1 MFKNLEKRKIYGTIL
16 GVIGFVLLAL
26 SISYAFYLWNSNDD
40 NTNVNLTIS
49 KGLEGLIIYNHGN
62 PILSTDNVTLTLGDN
77 YTTGVSTTIEFW
89 KKETVTKTIYGQL
102 SMKILDLQTKDGTS
116 TNNANIAKCETVKWA
131 ITTYTATNTTETLL
145 AEGNFKDRQIN
156 DVFSLVTNIEL
167 NPYQTYYKVYIWL
180 DSSAVD
186 GSNPISGELIS
197 TLISAEASDTMSR
210 YTEKIDN
217 SGANYPVLTD
227 GLIPVVY
234 NGSNWVKADITSS
247 TSTYGWYDYDQK
259 KWANAVL
266 VSEGTTYA
274 NDLSGNN
281 NIGKLVGTTISSG
294 SLNITN
300 DASTYVELPSNIGA
314 TFPAT
319 YSVTFTTTSKD
330 NQVIFGDYH
339 TKAALGI
346 YNNATEFIVAGGNGE
361 VQPTTF
367 LVGGSGLSINTT
379 YTVDIVYRSFSDLD
393 VYLNGTKL
401 SASSSVNYWTWG
413 SSTSS
418 FIGKRPTGSG
428 NFGGTIKR
436 FIVYND
442 ALTAAEV
449 ASNYSVTNTSVCGNG
464 IVCDNLKL
472 YYNFASGKATTNSRA
487 IYSSSTAGTTIA
499 NADILAFYVWIPRYK
514 YKVWNMSKQIGN
526 STYDAYNAG
535 IDIVFEDGTSTTGT
549 ISCTYNF
556 NVDTSAGGINLANEL
571 AENCIDSSSTRYY
584 THPAFTFGNQEL
596 KGFWMGKFELS
607 SSNPATGKS
616 YGGGNSTTLTPRILP
631 NVTSWRNNTLSNF
644 WKVIYDMQTS
654 NNIYGLPTSR
664 TTVDSHMITNMEW
677 GAVAYLTN
685 SKYGRCTN
693 GSCTEV
699 SINGYGEISNS
710 TTMTG
715 CGPISSGSTSYE
727 TACNAYNTELGQ
739 LASTTGNIYGV
750 YDMSGGAY
758 EYVMGNMSS
767 ASGTSYT
774 YDAQRAGTNFTYNI
788 DTSKYL
794 IPYAYG
800 TTRNDQTAYNRGR
813 LGDAT
818 SEVVSRASY
827 GWYNDY
833 TFFPYSSGSWFHRG
847 GGFNLSSGAGPFCF
861 YGDSGA
867 NYIDYSGRAALLVL
881 L

>member
-26 SISYAFYLWNSNDD
+26 SVSYAFYLWNSNDD

-49 KGLEGLIIYNHGN
+49 KGLDGLIIYNHGN

-77 YTTGVSTTIEFW
+77 YTSGISTTIEFW

-131 ITTYTATNTTETLL
+131 ITTYTTTNTTETLL
-145 AEGNFKDRQIN
+145 AEGNFKDRQID

-180 DSSAVD
+180 DTNAVD

-197 TLISAEASDTMSR
+197 TLITAEASDTMSR

-234 NGSNWVKADITSS
+234 NESTSKWVKADVTSS

-266 VSEGTTYA
+266 VTS
-274 NDLSGNN
+274 
-281 NIGKLVGTTISSG
+281 
-294 SLNITN
+294 TN
-300 DASTYVELPSNIGA
+300 RSTY
-314 TFPAT
+314 
-319 YSVTFTTTSKD
+319 
-330 NQVIFGDYH
+330 Q
-339 TKAALGI
+339 
-346 YNNATEFIVAGGNGE
+346 
-361 VQPTTF
+361 
-367 LVGGSGLSINTT
+367 
-379 YTVDIVYRSFSDLD
+379 
-393 VYLNGTKL
+393 
-401 SASSSVNYWTWG
+401 SA
-413 SSTSS
+413 
-418 FIGKRPTGSG
+418 
-428 NFGGTIKR
+428 
-436 FIVYND
+436 
-442 ALTAAEV
+442 
-449 ASNYSVTNTSVCGNG
+449 
-464 IVCDNLKL
+464 
-472 YYNFASGKATTNSRA
+472 
-487 IYSSSTAGTTIA
+487 TAGTTIA
-499 NADILAFYVWIPRYK
+499 DADILAFYVWIPRYK

-526 STYDAYNAG
+526 STYDAYNTG

-556 NVDTSAGGINLANEL
+556 NVDPTAGGINLANEL
-571 AENCIDSSSTRYY
+571 AENCTDSSNTRYY
-584 THPAFTFGNQEL
+584 THPAFTFGDQEL

-607 SSNPATGKS
+607 SSNPATGSS
-616 YGGGNSTTLTPRILP
+616 YGGSYSTTLTPRILP
-631 NVTSWRNNTLSNF
+631 NVTSWRNNRVSNY
-644 WKVIYDMQTS
+644 WKVIYDMQVS

-664 TTVDSHMITNMEW
+664 TNVDSHMLTNMEW

-693 GSCTEV
+693 GSCIEV
-699 SINGYGEISNS
+699 SINGYGEDTYY

-715 CGPISSGSTSYE
+715 CGPISSGSTSYG
-727 TACNAYNTELGQ
+727 TTCNAYNTTLGQ
-739 LASTTGNIYGV
+739 TASTTGNIYGV
-750 YDMSGGAY
+750 YDMSGGAN
-758 EYVMGNMSS
+758 EYVMGNISS
-767 ASGTSYT
+767 ASGTTYT
-774 YDAQRAGTNFTYNI
+774 YYARYAGTNFTYST
-788 DTSKYL
+788 DTAKYL

-800 TTRNDQTAYNRGR
+800 TTANDQTAYNRGR

-818 SEVVSRASY
+818 SEVVKSSGGVAG
-827 GWYNDY
+827 GWYNNY
-833 TFFPYSSGSWFHRG
+833 AYFPYSSNSWFRRG
-847 GGFNLSSGAGPFCF
+847 GDFSYSSNAGLFDFF
-861 YGDSGA
+861 YNSGRDINDS
-867 NYIDYSGRAALLVL
+867 SGRAALLVL

>member
-26 SISYAFYLWNSNDD
+26 SVSYAFYLWNSNDD

-49 KGLEGLIIYNHGN
+49 KGLDGLIIYNHGN

-77 YTTGVSTTIEFW
+77 YTSGISTTIEFW

-131 ITTYTATNTTETLL
+131 ITTYTTTNTTETLL
-145 AEGNFKDRQIN
+145 AEGNFKDRQIG

-180 DSSAVD
+180 DTNAVD

-197 TLISAEASDTMSR
+197 TLITAEASDTMSR

-227 GLIPVVY
+227 GMIPVVY
-234 NGSNWVKADITSS
+234 NGSNWVKADVTSS

-266 VSEGTTYA
+266 VTS
-274 NDLSGNN
+274 
-281 NIGKLVGTTISSG
+281 
-294 SLNITN
+294 TN
-300 DASTYVELPSNIGA
+300 RSTY
-314 TFPAT
+314 
-319 YSVTFTTTSKD
+319 
-330 NQVIFGDYH
+330 Q
-339 TKAALGI
+339 
-346 YNNATEFIVAGGNGE
+346 
-361 VQPTTF
+361 
-367 LVGGSGLSINTT
+367 
-379 YTVDIVYRSFSDLD
+379 
-393 VYLNGTKL
+393 
-401 SASSSVNYWTWG
+401 SA
-413 SSTSS
+413 
-418 FIGKRPTGSG
+418 
-428 NFGGTIKR
+428 
-436 FIVYND
+436 
-442 ALTAAEV
+442 
-449 ASNYSVTNTSVCGNG
+449 
-464 IVCDNLKL
+464 
-472 YYNFASGKATTNSRA
+472 
-487 IYSSSTAGTTIA
+487 TAGTAI
-499 NADILAFYVWIPRYK
+499 NDADILAFYVWIPRYK

-526 STYDAYNAG
+526 STYDAQTTG
-535 IDIVFEDGTSTTGT
+535 IDIVFEDGTNSTGT

-556 NVDTSAGGINLANEL
+556 NVDPSNGGINLANEL
-571 AENCIDSSSTRYY
+571 AENCTDSSNTRYY
-584 THPAFTFGNQEL
+584 THPAFTFGDQEL

-607 SSNPATGKS
+607 SSNPATGSS

-631 NVTSWRNNTLSNF
+631 NVTSWRSNTVSNY

-654 NNIYGLPTSR
+654 NNIYGLSTSR
-664 TTVDSHMITNMEW
+664 TNTDSHMITNMEW

-699 SINGYGEISNS
+699 SINGYGETSNY

-715 CGPISSGSTSYE
+715 CGPISSGSTSYG
-727 TACNAYNTELGQ
+727 TTCNAYNTTIGQ
-739 LASTTGNIYGV
+739 TASTTGNIYGV
-750 YDMSGGAY
+750 YDMSGGAN

-767 ASGTSYT
+767 ASGTTYT
-774 YDAQRAGTNFTYNI
+774 YYASSAGTNFTYGT
-788 DTSKYL
+788 DTAKYL
-794 IPYAYG
+794 TPYAYG
-800 TTRNDQTAYNRGR
+800 TTYKDQTAYNRGR

-818 SEVVSRASY
+818 SEVVKSSGGTG
-827 GWYNDY
+827 GWYKDY
-833 TFFPYSSGSWFHRG
+833 AYFPYSSNSWFRRG
-847 GGFNLSSGAGPFCF
+847 GLFSDGSYAGPFYF
-861 YGDSGA
+861 SDDSGPGSGFC
-867 NYIDYSGRAALLVL
+867 SGRAALFVL

>member
-26 SISYAFYLWNSNDD
+26 SVSYAFYLWNSNDD

-49 KGLEGLIIYNHGN
+49 KGLDGLIIYNHGN

-77 YTTGVSTTIEFW
+77 YTSGISTTIEFW

-131 ITTYTATNTTETLL
+131 ITTYTTTNTTETLL
-145 AEGNFKDRQIN
+145 AEGNFKDRQID

-180 DSSAVD
+180 DTNAVD

-197 TLISAEASDTMSR
+197 TLITAEASDTMSR
-210 YTEKIDN
+210 YSEKIDN

-234 NGSNWVKADITSS
+234 NESTSKWVKADLTSS

-266 VSEGTTYA
+266 VTS
-274 NDLSGNN
+274 
-281 NIGKLVGTTISSG
+281 
-294 SLNITN
+294 TN
-300 DASTYVELPSNIGA
+300 RSTY
-314 TFPAT
+314 
-319 YSVTFTTTSKD
+319 
-330 NQVIFGDYH
+330 Q
-339 TKAALGI
+339 
-346 YNNATEFIVAGGNGE
+346 
-361 VQPTTF
+361 
-367 LVGGSGLSINTT
+367 
-379 YTVDIVYRSFSDLD
+379 
-393 VYLNGTKL
+393 
-401 SASSSVNYWTWG
+401 SA
-413 SSTSS
+413 
-418 FIGKRPTGSG
+418 
-428 NFGGTIKR
+428 
-436 FIVYND
+436 
-442 ALTAAEV
+442 
-449 ASNYSVTNTSVCGNG
+449 
-464 IVCDNLKL
+464 
-472 YYNFASGKATTNSRA
+472 
-487 IYSSSTAGTTIA
+487 TAGTTIA
-499 NADILAFYVWIPRYK
+499 DADILAFYVWIPRYK

-526 STYDAYNAG
+526 STYDAYNTG

-556 NVDTSAGGINLANEL
+556 NVDPTAGGINLANEL
-571 AENCIDSSSTRYY
+571 AENCTDSSNTRYY
-584 THPAFTFGNQEL
+584 THPAFTFGDQEL

-644 WKVIYDMQTS
+644 WKVIYDMQIS

-664 TTVDSHMITNMEW
+664 ANADSHMLTNMEW

-699 SINGYGEISNS
+699 SINGYGETSYF
-710 TTMTG
+710 TTKTG
-715 CGPISSGSTSYE
+715 CGPISSGSTSYG
-727 TACNAYNTELGQ
+727 TTCNAYNTTLGQ
-739 LASTTGNIYGV
+739 TASTTGNIYGV
-750 YDMSGGAY
+750 YDMFGGAS
-758 EYVMGNMSS
+758 EYAMGNMSS
-767 ASGTSYT
+767 SSGTTYT
-774 YDAQRAGTNFTYNI
+774 YNARSAGTNFTYSTN
-788 DTSKYL
+788 TAKYL

-800 TTRNDQTAYNRGR
+800 TKNSDQSAYNRGR

-818 SEVVSRASY
+818 SEVVTKASY
-827 GWYNDY
+827 GWYNDNAI
-833 TFFPYSSGSWFHRG
+833 FPYSSISWFNRG
-847 GGFNLSSGAGPFCF
+847 GNFYNGGNAGSFNFSSTAGSNSNGC
-861 YGDSGA
+861 
-867 NYIDYSGRAALLVL
+867 SGRAALLVL

>member
-16 GVIGFVLLAL
+16 GVIGFILLAL

-49 KGLEGLIIYNHGN
+49 KGLDGLIIYNHGN

-77 YTTGVSTTIEFW
+77 YTSGISTTIEFW
-89 KKETVTKTIYGQL
+89 KKATVTKTIYGQL

-131 ITTYTATNTTETLL
+131 ITTYTTTNTTETLL

-234 NGSNWVKADITSS
+234 NGSNWVKADVTSS

-294 SLNITN
+294 SLSITN

-361 VQPTTF
+361 AQPKTF

-393 VYLNGTKL
+393 VYLNGKKL

-499 NADILAFYVWIPRYK
+499 DADILAFYVWIPRYK

-526 STYDAYNAG
+526 STYDAYNTG

-556 NVDTSAGGINLANEL
+556 NVDPSNGGINLTNEL
-571 AENCIDSSSTRYY
+571 AENCTDPSSTRYY
-584 THPAFTFGNQEL
+584 THPAFTFGDQEL

-607 SSNPATGKS
+607 SETADV
-616 YGGGNSTTLTPRILP
+616 GNTTSLTPRILP
-631 NVTSWRNNTLSNF
+631 NVTSWRGNTVSDF

-664 TTVDSHMITNMEW
+664 TNADSHMITNMEW

-685 SKYGRCTN
+685 SKYGRCTD

-699 SINGYGEISNS
+699 TINNCSFFTTGIGADAEADSSSS
-710 TTMTG
+710 TTCT
-715 CGPISSGSTSYE
+715 
-727 TACNAYNTELGQ
+727 TAANKYNGAKGA
-739 LASTTGNIYGV
+739 LASTTGNITGV
-750 YDMSGGAY
+750 YDMSGGAH
-758 EYVMGNMSS
+758 EHTMGNASS
-767 ASGTSYT
+767 KKSTTYT
-774 YDAQRAGTNFTYNI
+774 YYAAAAGSNFTYST
-788 DTSKYL
+788 DTAKY
-794 IPYAYG
+794 ITTYAYG
-800 TTRNDQTAYNRGR
+800 TTTNDQTAYNRAR

-818 SEVVSRASY
+818 SEVVLSTET
-827 GWYNDY
+827 GWNGDNVYV
-833 TFFPYSSGSWFHRG
+833 SSIWFNRG
-847 GGFNLSSGAGPFCF
+847 GAIRNGASAGIFFTHFSNGYMQGQQFPPSLF
-861 YGDSGA
+861 ST
-867 NYIDYSGRAALLVL
+867 RAVL
-881 L
+881 TVAS

>member
-16 GVIGFVLLAL
+16 GVIGFILLAL

-49 KGLEGLIIYNHGN
+49 KGLDGLIIYNHGN

-77 YTTGVSTTIEFW
+77 YTSGISTTIEFW
-89 KKETVTKTIYGQL
+89 KKATVTKTIYGQL

-234 NGSNWVKADITSS
+234 NGSNWVKADVTSS

-294 SLNITN
+294 SLSITN

-319 YSVTFTTTSKD
+319 YSVTFTTTSKE
-330 NQVIFGDYH
+330 NQVIFGDYN

-361 VQPTTF
+361 AQPKTF

-393 VYLNGTKL
+393 VYLNGKKL

-499 NADILAFYVWIPRYK
+499 NADILAFYVWIPRFK

-526 STYDAYNAG
+526 STYDAKTAG
-535 IDIVFEDGTSTTGT
+535 IDIVFEDDTSSTGT

-571 AENCIDSSSTRYY
+571 AENCTDSSNTRYY
-584 THPAFTFGNQEL
+584 THPAFTFGDQEL

-607 SSNPATGKS
+607 SSSPSTTS
-616 YGGGNSTTLTPRILP
+616 GGGNSTSLTPRIIP
-631 NVTSWRNNTLSNF
+631 NVTSWRANPASNF
-644 WKVIYDMQTS
+644 WKVIYGMQAS
-654 NNIYGLPTSR
+654 NNIYGLSTSR
-664 TTVDSHMITNMEW
+664 TTTDSHMITNTEW
-677 GAVAYLTN
+677 GAVTYLAN

-699 SINGYGEISNS
+699 SINGYGETSNF
-710 TTMTG
+710 TTRTG
-715 CGPISSGSTSYE
+715 CGPISSGSTSYG
-727 TACNAYNTELGQ
+727 TTCNAYNTTIGQ
-739 LASTTGNIYGV
+739 TASTTANVYGV
-750 YDMSGGAY
+750 YDMAGGTW
-758 EYVMGNMSS
+758 EYIMSS
-767 ASGTSYT
+767 ISGSTGSTYT
-774 YDAQRAGTNFTYNI
+774 YNALSAGSNFTYSTNTARYI
-788 DTSKYL
+788 T
-794 IPYAYG
+794 PYAYG
-800 TTRNDQTAYNRGR
+800 TTANDQTAYNRGR

-818 SEVVSRASY
+818 SEVVVSASN
-827 GWYNDY
+827 GWYSDNAY
-833 TFFPYSSGSWFHRG
+833 YPNSSSGWFFRG
-847 GGFNLSSGAGPFCF
+847 SSFRDGTGAGIFSF
-861 YGDSGA
+861 SRLSGGSDR
-867 NYIDYSGRAALLVL
+867 NVTTRAVL
-881 L
+881 SPIS